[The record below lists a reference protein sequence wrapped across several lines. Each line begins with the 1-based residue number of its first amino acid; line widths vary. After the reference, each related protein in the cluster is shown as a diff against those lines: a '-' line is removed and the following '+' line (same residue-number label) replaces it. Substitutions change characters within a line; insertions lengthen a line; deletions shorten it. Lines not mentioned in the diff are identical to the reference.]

1 MTIEKMNII
10 AGTDLVTD
18 GEGAFYPITD
28 TNAIKWVK
36 LPSQYGATTHA
47 VSSIEEVVKQ
57 IEPHAG
63 MPQATITF
71 RKWNLV
77 GTYITILEDVQGGM
91 FYWKS

>member
-1 MTIEKMNII
+1 MTIEKMKLTNGVRII
-10 AGTDLVTD
+10 TANR
-18 GEGAFYPITD
+18 AFYPITD

-36 LPSQYGATTHA
+36 LPFELGATTHA
-47 VSSIEEVVKQ
+47 VASIEEVVKQ

-63 MPQATITF
+63 LPQSTITF
-71 RKWNLV
+71 KEWKLV